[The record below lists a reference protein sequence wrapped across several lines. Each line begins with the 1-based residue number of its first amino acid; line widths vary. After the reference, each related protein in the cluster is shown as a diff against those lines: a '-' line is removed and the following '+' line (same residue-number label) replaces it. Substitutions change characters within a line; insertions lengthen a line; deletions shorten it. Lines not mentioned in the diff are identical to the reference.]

1 MKNIEFKIPSKIIE
15 IVKKLEAGG
24 FEAFLVGGCV
34 RDLLLGF
41 KPKDWDVTTNAQPED
56 IQAIF
61 PESIYKNDFGTVG
74 VKTEN
79 EIEKNEIE
87 IKNSRIENQG
97 EKLKHEIVEVTTYR
111 IESCYSDKRHP
122 DRIKFAETL
131 QEDLSRRDFTINAMA
146 LKILNTGKE
155 FSGDNFEADSQQY
168 EIIDL
173 FQGRKDLEN
182 KIIRSVGT
190 AEKRFNEDALRMM
203 RAIRFAV
210 QLKRNEKTKENS
222 GQQKIEKQ
230 DDWRIEEK
238 TLKAIQEN
246 AKNLKY
252 VSPERIQEELN
263 KIILSNYPG
272 EGVRFLDELGLLKYI
287 IPELLE
293 GKGLTQAHHHYYGP
307 YREVFDHAVAAL
319 EKCPS
324 EKLETRLASLL
335 HDIGKP
341 KVARGKDKQVT
352 FYNHEYVGA
361 RLAEK
366 ILMRLKYSRQ
376 IIEKVTLLVENHMFY
391 YNVDEVGEA
400 SVRRLIKKVGLKNI
414 NDLIDVRIA
423 DRLGSGVPK
432 AVPYK
437 LRHFR
442 YMVEKVSQDPI
453 SVSQLRINGNDI
465 IKELKIESGP
475 KIGAILEILLAEV
488 IEKPSINQR
497 KILIQRAKKLVQE
510 NLENLRKM
518 AQRNIER
525 EKEKEDELIKKR
537 HWIR

>member
-1 MKNIEFKIPSKIIE
+1 MKNIKFKIPGKIIE
-15 IVKKLEAGG
+15 TVKLLEAGG

-34 RDLLLGF
+34 RDLLLGL
-41 KPKDWDVTTNAQPED
+41 KPKDWDITTNARPEE
-56 IQAIF
+56 IQNIF
-61 PESIYKNDFGTVG
+61 PENVYKNDFGTVS
-74 VKTEN
+74 VK
-79 EIEKNEIE
+79 
-87 IKNSRIENQG
+87 IENG
-97 EKLKHEIVEVTTYR
+97 EKDDTILEERNQEGIRRKKEKCEIIEVTTYR
-111 IESCYSDKRHP
+111 TESCYLDKRHP
-122 DRIKFAETL
+122 DKIEFAESL

-146 LKILNTGKE
+146 LKIIKIKENLNDFCE
-155 FSGDNFEADSQQY
+155 LDPDQC
-168 EIIDL
+168 EIIDF

-182 KIIRSVGT
+182 KVIRSVGV

-203 RAIRFAV
+203 RAIRFVV
-210 QLKRNEKTKENS
+210 QLGKNEKAEEN
-222 GQQKIEKQ
+222 GERKKIEKQ
-230 DDWRIEEK
+230 ADWKIEEK
-238 TLKAIQEN
+238 TFQAIQKN
-246 AKNLKY
+246 AINLKY
-252 VSPERIQEELN
+252 ISPERIQEELN
-263 KIILSNYPG
+263 KIILSEQPAKG
-272 EGVRFLDELGLLKYI
+272 IRFLDELGLLEYI

-293 GKGLTQAHHHYYGP
+293 GKGLAQAHHHYYGP

-341 KVARGKDKQVT
+341 KTARGKGKEVT

-366 ILMRLKYSRQ
+366 ILTRLKYPRQ
-376 IIEKVTLLVENHMFY
+376 IVDKVTLLVENHMFY
-391 YNVDEVGEA
+391 YNVDEVREA
-400 SVRRLIKKVGLKNI
+400 SVRRLIKKVGMENI
-414 NDLIDVRIA
+414 NDLIDVRIS

-442 YMVEKVSQDPI
+442 YMVEKVSHDPI
-453 SVSQLRINGNDI
+453 SVAQLEINGKDI
-465 IKELKIESGP
+465 IGELQIAPGP

-488 IEKPSINQR
+488 IEKPSLNQK

-518 AQRNIER
+518 AQKNIER
-525 EKEKEDELIKKR
+525 EKEKKDEMIKKR
-537 HWIR
+537 YWVK

>member
-1 MKNIEFKIPSKIIE
+1 MKNIKFKIPGKIIE
-15 IVKKLEAGG
+15 TVKLLEAGG

-34 RDLLLGF
+34 RDLLLGL
-41 KPKDWDVTTNAQPED
+41 KPKDWDITTNARPEE
-56 IQAIF
+56 IQNIF
-61 PESIYKNDFGTVG
+61 PENVYKNDFGTVS
-74 VKTEN
+74 VK
-79 EIEKNEIE
+79 
-87 IKNSRIENQG
+87 IENG
-97 EKLKHEIVEVTTYR
+97 EKDDTILKERNQEGIRRKKEKCEIIEVTTYR
-111 IESCYSDKRHP
+111 TESCYLDKRHP
-122 DRIKFAETL
+122 DKIEFAESL

-146 LKILNTGKE
+146 LKIIKIKENLNDFCE
-155 FSGDNFEADSQQY
+155 LDPDQC
-168 EIIDL
+168 EIIDF

-182 KIIRSVGT
+182 KVIRSVGV

-203 RAIRFAV
+203 RAIRFVV
-210 QLKRNEKTKENS
+210 QLGKNEKAEEN
-222 GQQKIEKQ
+222 GERKKIEKQ
-230 DDWRIEEK
+230 ADWKIEEK
-238 TLKAIQEN
+238 TFQAIQKN
-246 AKNLKY
+246 AINLKY
-252 VSPERIQEELN
+252 ISPERIQEELN
-263 KIILSNYPG
+263 KIILSEQPAKG
-272 EGVRFLDELGLLKYI
+272 IRFLDELGLLEYI

-293 GKGLTQAHHHYYGP
+293 GKGLAQAHHHYYGP

-341 KVARGKDKQVT
+341 KTARGKGKEVT

-366 ILMRLKYSRQ
+366 ILTRLKYPRQ
-376 IIEKVTLLVENHMFY
+376 IVDKVTLLVENHMFY
-391 YNVDEVGEA
+391 YNVDEVREA
-400 SVRRLIKKVGLKNI
+400 SVRRLIKKVGMENI
-414 NDLIDVRIA
+414 NDLIDVRIS

-442 YMVEKVSQDPI
+442 YMVEKVSHDPI
-453 SVSQLRINGNDI
+453 SVAQLEINGKDI
-465 IKELKIESGP
+465 IGELQIAPGP

-488 IEKPSINQR
+488 IEKPSLNQK

-518 AQRNIER
+518 AQKNIGR
-525 EKEKEDELIKKR
+525 EKEKKDEMIKKR
-537 HWIR
+537 YWVK